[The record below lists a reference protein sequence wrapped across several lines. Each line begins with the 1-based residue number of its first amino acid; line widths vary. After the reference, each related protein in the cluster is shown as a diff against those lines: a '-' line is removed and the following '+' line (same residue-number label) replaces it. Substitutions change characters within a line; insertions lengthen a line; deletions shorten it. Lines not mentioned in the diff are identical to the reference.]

1 MFKKLASFFTLKNSL
16 LCCFLLIFFLAL
28 RWNSFTAPFER
39 DEGVYAYSAWIMRK
53 GIMPYE
59 YSFPYKPPMIIY
71 THMLSQIVFGD
82 VIWGPRILNALASI
96 AVIIL
101 VGLIANKE
109 FGKRA
114 AWVAVWLLSLML
126 ILPVNFGGGLLADV
140 YYAAVTEIFMLVP
153 IILLL
158 YLYVIKKEKA
168 GLFVWLI
175 SGVLSALAVGYK
187 PICPFILGFIY
198 LFWIIDSWKKEISI
212 KNILIKIS
220 AAILGLVGTLF
231 IMFIPFLL
239 SDGGRAFWHQMF
251 GFSTCFVG
259 MSSNNF
265 GLGQLFH
272 RLLIMFKYYWVLYI
286 VLGYLIFKR
295 PENWVFYTGLLA
307 VSFLSVYYSL
317 IGHYF
322 LQIMPFFALT
332 SAYGIDLL
340 LKEKIFT
347 KVNSFIFVAFVLL
360 IILWPIKDIFGKT
373 PGELGLWVYGPYDP
387 FYEAQLVGKKI
398 QEITKPEDYIYLQ
411 GPDPEIVYFAQRK
424 NAVRMEWT
432 EFMASSCTNLKTDQQ
447 QYLRDI
453 ENNSPEVVVLCI
465 YGSCGYLWSDEN
477 AKYFTD
483 FLYNLVDKNYQAIGG
498 WIPNG
503 TKGYWLE
510 PIGKED
516 ISHARTV
523 VYKRK

>member
-1 MFKKLASFFTLKNSL
+1 
-16 LCCFLLIFFLAL
+16 
-28 RWNSFTAPFER
+28 
-39 DEGVYAYSAWIMRK
+39 MRK

-59 YSFPYKPPMIIY
+59 FSFPYKPPMIIY
-71 THMLSQIVFGD
+71 THLLSQVVFGD
-82 VIWGPRILNALASI
+82 VIWGPRVLNALASI
-96 AVIIL
+96 AVIVL
-101 VGLIANKE
+101 VGLIAKKE

-114 AWVAVWLLSLML
+114 AWISVFLLSIML

-153 IILLL
+153 ITLLL
-158 YLYVIKKEKA
+158 YLYVLKRGKA
-168 GLFVWLI
+168 NVFIWLI
-175 SGVLSALAVGYK
+175 SGILSAIAIGYK

-198 LFWIIDSWKKEISI
+198 LFWIIDSWKEKNSI
-212 KNILIKIS
+212 KNILIRAS
-220 AAILGLVGTLF
+220 AAFIGLAGTLL

-265 GLGQLFH
+265 GLGQLVH
-272 RLLIMFKYYWVLYI
+272 RLFIMAKYYWVLYI
-286 VLGYLIFKR
+286 VLGYFIVKR
-295 PENWVFYTGLLA
+295 PKNWIFYSGLLA

-322 LQIMPFFALT
+322 LQIMPFFALVG
-332 SAYGIDLL
+332 AYGIDIL

-347 KVNSFIFVAFVLL
+347 KINSYLVIVFILL
-360 IILWPIKDIFGKT
+360 TILLPIKDIFAKT

-387 FYEAQLVGKKI
+387 FYEAQIVGNKI
-398 QEITKPEDYIYLQ
+398 KEITKPDDYIYLE

-424 NAVRMEWT
+424 NAVRMEWPD
-432 EFMASSCTNLKTDQQ
+432 FMASTCPALKSDQQ
-447 QYLRDI
+447 RYLSDI
-453 ENNSPEVVVLCI
+453 ENNSPEVIILCI
-465 YGSCGYLWSDEN
+465 YGSCGYLWDDKN

-483 FLYNLVDKNYQAIGG
+483 YLINLVNKNYEVVGG
-498 WIPNG
+498 WMPNG

-510 PIGKED
+510 PIGPDE
-516 ISHARTV
+516 IPHARLV
-523 VYKRK
+523 VYKKK